1 MSKKIK
7 LTFCGGVGTV
17 TGANF
22 LLETDKKKILVDCGL
37 IQGTDFAEETNR
49 APFVYDPATI
59 DYLIITHAHLDH
71 IGRVPKIVKDGFT
84 GKILS
89 TPATASLTKVMLDD
103 AVKVLNDEARH
114 KGVLPLYDQVDAD
127 KAMSLWL
134 TSPYHETYKIDDEIS
149 VVFKDSG
156 HILGSAMV
164 EISYGS
170 KKIVLTGDLG
180 NSPSLLL
187 RDTEV
192 VDNAEYL
199 VMESVYGDRNHEKP
213 DERRLKLYNILKGAI
228 DKKKTILM
236 PAFSLERTQA
246 MLYEL
251 NGFFEKY
258 DMPSVPVF
266 LDSPLALRVTDIY
279 RNYTED
285 FNDWAKKEIFSGDDI
300 FNFPRLKLT
309 RKFEESMDIEK
320 IPGSK
325 IIIAGSGM
333 SNGGRIL
340 RHEKHFLPSSNTLV
354 VLIGYQAVG
363 TLGRQ
368 IQDGAQ
374 EVQIDGDKLTVRAKV
389 EVINGYSSH
398 KDSDHL
404 VEFVNNDQK
413 VAEKVFV
420 VMGEPKSSLFLV
432 QRLRDE
438 LDVDAIH
445 PNLNDSFDLD
455 FGE

>member
-22 LLETDKKKILVDCGL
+22 LLETENKKILVDCGL
-37 IQGTDFAEETNR
+37 IQGTDFAEEANR
-49 APFVYDPATI
+49 SPFVYDPASI

-71 IGRVPKIVKDGFT
+71 IGRVPKLVKDGFN

-89 TPATASLTKVMLDD
+89 TPATGSLVKVMLDD
-103 AVKVLNDEARH
+103 AVKVLDDEARH
-114 KGVLPLYDQVDAD
+114 KGVLPLYEKADAE
-127 KAMSLWL
+127 KAMSLWH
-134 TSPYHETYKIDDEIS
+134 TSPYHAVFDLDQGLSLK
-149 VVFKDSG
+149 FKDSG

-192 VDNAEYL
+192 VDNADYL

-213 DERRLKLYNILKGAI
+213 DERRLKLYGILKEAI
-228 DKKKTILM
+228 DKHKTVLM

-258 DMPSVPVF
+258 GLPSVPVF

-279 RNYTED
+279 KSYTED
-285 FNDWAKKEIFSGDDI
+285 FNDQAKKEIFSGDDI
-300 FNFPRLKLT
+300 FHFPKLKLT
-309 RKFEESMDIEK
+309 RKYEESMDIDK
-320 IPGSK
+320 IQGSK

-340 RHEKHFLPSSNTLV
+340 QHEKHFLPQTNTLV
-354 VLIGYQAVG
+354 LLIGYQAVG

-368 IQDGAQ
+368 ILDGAK
-374 EVQIDGDKLTVRAKV
+374 EVKINGDKLPVRAKV
-389 EVINGYSSH
+389 VMINGYSSH
-398 KDSDHL
+398 KDSNHL
-404 VEFVNNDQK
+404 VSFVANDK
-413 VAEKVFV
+413 AVAKKVFV
-420 VMGEPKSSLFLV
+420 VMGELKSSLFLV
-432 QRLRDE
+432 QKLRDE

-455 FGE
+455 FE